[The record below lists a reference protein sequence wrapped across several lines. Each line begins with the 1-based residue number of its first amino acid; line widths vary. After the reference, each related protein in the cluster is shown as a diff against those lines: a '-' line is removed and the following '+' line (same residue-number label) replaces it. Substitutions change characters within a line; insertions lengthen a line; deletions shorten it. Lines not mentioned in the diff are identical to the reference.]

1 MDLFKRIQDL
11 SAIYDDDGPS
21 AMVPESRPMFND
33 GGRIGFLKGRLVQK
47 GPNTG
52 KYAVSYQKTT
62 APKKQKAVTEYFDNE
77 ELANN
82 FIEERKKNW
91 GGKRDNSG
99 KPYKAG
105 KKITFTPK
113 QVEKINADLPN
124 GIKLRINEQ
133 GNAVWQARKTAGPDN
148 VYNKSFAVTNKNP
161 LKDEGLNLIK
171 QEVNTFIDTYLPNRI
186 TKEKFEQLRYLD
198 ENINLTQTE
207 FAEKLN
213 KLGYTSISE
222 GKPLNQRT
230 VSRLDNEIGNIK
242 YKSYTLAEQTQFLK
256 NSLDPNEFKEIKNLD
271 LPKDQKESLIRKRA
285 NEIRSRDA
293 RLNERGVFARG
304 NSREAKLFSNL
315 YQAHTRSNR
324 ILIGGEFNGK
334 DLSKRKN
341 WPRDA
346 DGNVN
351 WGAKGADGQP
361 AWKSVVF
368 TDTQSPKGPVKLT
381 YNNLKNQVDDAFGPG
396 HFTRSTTAYVTQT
409 QAYKDLGGKDIAKK
423 NIIAN
428 YKKKYNGKIPSDAY
442 VEARIANEA
451 PGQVHHWAEGG
462 IGSDPYKVQFVSKSA
477 NQAVGNAEKT
487 YKKELRQ
494 AGGNPNKIKLAQDN
508 FKKTI
513 NQISNEMGGIK
524 YTVGGQTVGKAST
537 VESAY
542 GFEKKGL
549 GKYKIPGSTAPE
561 LGALNLPS
569 MYKKLGS
576 VGRKVVGFGT
586 GLLSEKLFFDL
597 DKNNMISKGMSEQEA
612 AAQAAENLTFGLY
625 QNKAYMDNL
634 KKTAESMGVDT
645 SAFDSAYN
653 LNVLNKQY
661 AQNTKNVQEQV
672 DTALLNNDQKTADDL
687 IKNFTVYSDRTKKE
701 YERLENDITGRIS
714 GGSPQI
720 MSNAKNFLTDEQFAK
735 PFYDMQDAAIEK
747 LKREKLKAYPTQKKQ
762 VDTAAGTM
770 GEGFY
775 NVFDSLTQGAKN
787 LLKGRIIPFGP
798 DRFRPQESERERESR
813 YLKNMDPRELYLYN
827 KQRGFTL
834 DDINAATMGSPA
846 IAEDIENIRYENPGV
861 FFAGGGIAKEAGDRS
876 GAMTTSMNP
885 DSQGLSYLFNRV
897 KKI

>member
-1 MDLFKRIQDL
+1 MNYIEKILNDFE
-11 SAIYDDDGPS
+11 DDFGPS
-21 AMVPESRPMFND
+21 ATVQESRPMFND
-33 GGRIGFLKGRLVQK
+33 GGRTGFLKGRLVTK
-47 GPNTG
+47 GPQTGNTAVYYTDNKKAKT
-52 KYAVSYQKTT
+52 KYFKNSEKAQDFINLRMKNRGG
-62 APKKQKAVTEYFDNE
+62 ARPGAGPKF
-77 ELANN
+77 
-82 FIEERKKNW
+82 
-91 GGKRDNSG
+91 
-99 KPYKAG
+99 KAG

-113 QVEKINADLPN
+113 QVLKINADLPN
-124 GIKLRINEQ
+124 GITLRINEQ
-133 GNAVWQARKTAGPDN
+133 GNAVWQATKTAGPDN

-213 KLGYTSISE
+213 KQGYTSVSQ
-222 GKPLNQRT
+222 GKPLDQRT

-242 YKSYTLAEQTQFLK
+242 YKSYTLSEQTQFLK

-293 RLNERGVFARG
+293 RLNEKGVFARG

-324 ILIGGEFNGK
+324 ILIGGEFDGK

-351 WGAKGADGQP
+351 WGAKGANGQP

-542 GFEKKGL
+542 SFEKKGF
-549 GKYKIPGSTAPE
+549 GKFKKPSNNQAGFISRELLEDVAKKI
-561 LGALNLPS
+561 
-569 MYKKLGS
+569 GS
-576 VGRKVVGFGT
+576 VGRKGIGIGSA
-586 GLLSEKLFFDL
+586 GLTEALFYL
-597 DKNNMISKGMSEQEA
+597 VDKKNMESKGIGEQEA
-612 AAQAAENLTFGLY
+612 SDQAIENLTFGF
-625 QNKAYMDNL
+625 NKNKTYMNSL
-634 KKTAESMGVDT
+634 KKTAEDMGIDP
-645 SAFDSAYN
+645 SAFDSAQK
-653 LNVLNKQY
+653 LNVLSKQY
-661 AQNTKNVQEQV
+661 NQNTKSVQDQV
-672 DTALLNNDQKTADDL
+672 DTALLNNDQKTADNL
-687 IKNFTVYSDRTKKE
+687 IKNYNVYKDKTRTE
-701 YERLENDITGRIS
+701 YERLENDIAGRVS

-720 MSNAKNFLTDEQFAK
+720 MSNAKNFLTEEQFAK
-735 PFYDMQDAAIEK
+735 PFYDMQDVAIEK
-747 LKREKLKAYPTQKKQ
+747 LKREKLRAFPTQKKQ
-762 VDTAAGTM
+762 KNTS
-770 GEGFY
+770 EGKYGKMFFDA
-775 NVFDSLTQGAKN
+775 FDSLTQGAKN
-787 LLKGRIIPFGP
+787 VLQGRIIPYGP
-798 DRFRPQESERERESR
+798 DRLRPLQSKREKENQMLKSLEPSDLNLVNLARRFTRDNIKSADIESPI
-813 YLKNMDPRELYLYN
+813 LAD
-827 KQRGFTL
+827 
-834 DDINAATMGSPA
+834 
-846 IAEDIENIRYENPGV
+846 DIENIKYENPGV
-861 FFAGGGIAKEAGDRS
+861 FFAGGGIAKIAGDRS
-876 GAMTTSMNP
+876 GAMTRSMNP
-885 DSQGLSYLFNRV
+885 DSQGLQGLFNRAM
-897 KKI
+897 KIKE

>member
-1 MDLFKRIQDL
+1 MDLFKRIQNL

-33 GGRIGFLKGRLVQK
+33 GGRIGFLKGRLVEK

-52 KYAVSYQKTT
+52 KYAVSYQKTI

-113 QVEKINADLPN
+113 QIAKINEDLPN
-124 GIKLRINEQ
+124 GIQLRINEQ
-133 GNAVWQARKTAGPDN
+133 GNPVWQARKTAGQNN

-207 FAEKLN
+207 FAKKLN
-213 KLGYTSISE
+213 KLGYTSISQ
-222 GKPLNQRT
+222 GKPIDQRT

-256 NSLDPNEFKEIKNLD
+256 NSLDPNEFKEIKNLN

-293 RLNERGVFARG
+293 RLNEKGVFARG

-351 WGAKGADGQP
+351 WGAKGADGKP

-428 YKKKYNGKIPSDAY
+428 YKKKYNGKMPSEGY
-442 VEARIANEA
+442 IQARIANEA

-561 LGALNLPS
+561 LGALNFPS

-576 VGRKVVGFGT
+576 VGRKTVGFGT
-586 GLLSEKLFFDL
+586 GLLSEKLFFDI

-645 SAFDSAYN
+645 STFDSAYN

-661 AQNTKNVQEQV
+661 AQNVKNVQDQV
-672 DTALLNNDQKTADDL
+672 DTALLNDDQKTADDL

-861 FFAGGGIAKEAGDRS
+861 FFAGGGIAKMAGDRS
-876 GAMTTSMNP
+876 GPPPESGPN
-885 DSQGLSYLFNRV
+885 SQGLQGLFNRV
-897 KKI
+897 KKV